1 MQRLSIVLTIL
12 EFIAKCCNLMSR
24 SVTYC
29 PDFSLRPLSDEDSE
43 QPVFEPMSAFLHKL
57 S

>member
-1 MQRLSIVLTIL
+1 MQRLSIILTIL
-12 EFIAKCCNLMSR
+12 EFIAKCCNLMSW
-24 SVTYC
+24 SVTCC

-43 QPVFEPMSAFLHKL
+43 QPVFEPMSTFLHKL